1 MSKVTKHVPVLGF
14 SEDSG
19 SAVELG
25 FRTKAPC
32 GFSFFDFFLLVVFSC
47 FAIKFCYSLSMNF
60 LLHRS
65 FATEKDRK
73 GNCKSE

>member
-1 MSKVTKHVPVLGF
+1 MSKVTKHVRGLGF

-25 FRTKAPC
+25 FRTKARC

-47 FAIKFCYSLSMNF
+47 FATKFCYSF
-60 LLHRS
+60 
-65 FATEKDRK
+65 
-73 GNCKSE
+73 